1 LSSVCWPKKLLSNAT
16 TKQNKTKTKEIQKNY
31 KKIDNRTEDKNECVR
46 KHFVLKKVIEF
57 NENPWDQ
64 D

>member
-1 LSSVCWPKKLLSNAT
+1 MQQL
-16 TKQNKTKTKEIQKNY
+16 NKTKTKSNVTTKNY
-31 KKIDNRTEDKNECVR
+31 KKIDNRTKDKNECVR
-46 KHFVLKKVIEF
+46 KHFVLKKVIKF